1 MKISSI
7 HFSYLRNEAHYQFLL
22 LVKQLFQIDP
32 GVAAIVAELLPQFY
46 TLLELEGQLVDAV
59 RASEFTKQLAEIDR
73 RLDRFLAGLSI
84 AIEAALHH
92 PDPNVVKAAE
102 RIRLRLKAFRGEI
115 ERKAYEEESAAV
127 KILVADLQGAYA
139 PQVSILG
146 LGVWVTE
153 IAAEQTA
160 FEQVFLQRSAEHV
173 EKPQE
178 KLKDVRREI
187 ETLYHRITERIDAYT
202 VMNGT
207 ATTGVFIS
215 KLNDEITYF
224 NEHNHRRHAKDIN
237 RATVASIPD
246 QLWDGSQPVT
256 PLPVATDEDGNE
268 LVFARD
274 IRSEVPQQRPARQR
288 LRHPART
295 RRLEKQKDRQFHHNS
310 ITHVTQYSSIRNGCN
325 PGSPM

>member
-1 MKISSI
+1 MKISTI
-7 HFSYLRNEAHYQFLL
+7 RFSYQRNEAHYQFLL
-22 LVKQLFQIDP
+22 LVKQLFGIDP

-59 RASEFTKQLAEIDR
+59 RASEYTKRLVEIDR
-73 RLDRFLAGLSI
+73 RLDRALAGLSI

-92 PDPNVVKAAE
+92 PDPEVVKAAE
-102 RIRLRLKAFRGEI
+102 RLKLRLKAFRGEI

-127 KILVADLQGAYA
+127 KILVADLQGAYS
-139 PQVSILG
+139 PQVSTIG
-146 LGVWVTE
+146 LGVWVSE

-160 FEQVFLQRSAEHV
+160 FEQVFLLRSAEHV
-173 EKPQE
+173 ERPQE
-178 KLKDVRREI
+178 NLRDVRKEI
-187 ETLYHRITERIDAYT
+187 EAVYRRITERINAYT

-207 ATTGVFIS
+207 ATTGVFIG

-224 NEHNHRRHAKDIN
+224 NEHSHRRHAKDISLT
-237 RATVASIPD
+237 TVASIPD

-274 IRSEVPQQRPARQR
+274 YDLRYHSNDRPGNATVTLHGHGAWKNRK
-288 LRHPART
+288 AVSFNIIEN
-295 RRLEKQKDRQFHHNS
+295 EK
-310 ITHVTQYSSIRNGCN
+310 
-325 PGSPM
+325 